1 MLLEKVELIKELSTV
16 LYYHYFTTSYLS
28 WHSFRHSDS
37 YTTIGLGSFEVLRGG
52 AGGRTKEKKQGLA
65 QFVLDICNTAI

>member
-52 AGGRTKEKKQGLA
+52 GGENKREKQGLA